1 MAIASTQNIL
11 SAVDEASLAG
21 KAYEVLE
28 ELIVT
33 LQLTP
38 GQVLSEA
45 GLAKQLGIGRTPVRE
60 ALQQL
65 AREGLVSILPR
76 RGVIVSEINV
86 KNQMELL
93 RVRREVERLMARL
106 AAERCRPNE
115 ARELLEIG
123 AAMRATAASND
134 QLEFIRLDHRL
145 HELIGHTCRND
156 FARRTMGLMQGLSRR
171 FWYMHYREV
180 LDLPR
185 CAKLHADLAE
195 LAGKHD
201 PHAAAKASDKLLDYV
216 ESFTRESL
224 NAGGQENGY
233 PCAEAAE
240 NASTM

>member
-106 AAERCRPNE
+106 AAERGRPNE
-115 ARELLEIG
+115 ARELLEI
-123 AAMRATAASND
+123 ASAMRRRQPAATNWT
-134 QLEFIRLDHRL
+134 IRLDHRPTSL
-145 HELIGHTCRND
+145 LATLAATISAASPADAGCRAASGMIT
-156 FARRTMGLMQGLSRR
+156 ARCR
-171 FWYMHYREV
+171 
-180 LDLPR
+180 LPR
-185 CAKLHADLAE
+185 CAAMPILPRAWLA
-195 LAGKHD
+195 
-201 PHAAAKASDKLLDYV
+201 
-216 ESFTRESL
+216 
-224 NAGGQENGY
+224 
-233 PCAEAAE
+233 
-240 NASTM
+240 

>member
-86 KNQMELL
+86 KN
-93 RVRREVERLMARL
+93 
-106 AAERCRPNE
+106 
-115 ARELLEIG
+115 
-123 AAMRATAASND
+123 
-134 QLEFIRLDHRL
+134 
-145 HELIGHTCRND
+145 
-156 FARRTMGLMQGLSRR
+156 
-171 FWYMHYREV
+171 
-180 LDLPR
+180 
-185 CAKLHADLAE
+185 
-195 LAGKHD
+195 
-201 PHAAAKASDKLLDYV
+201 
-216 ESFTRESL
+216 
-224 NAGGQENGY
+224 
-233 PCAEAAE
+233 
-240 NASTM
+240 